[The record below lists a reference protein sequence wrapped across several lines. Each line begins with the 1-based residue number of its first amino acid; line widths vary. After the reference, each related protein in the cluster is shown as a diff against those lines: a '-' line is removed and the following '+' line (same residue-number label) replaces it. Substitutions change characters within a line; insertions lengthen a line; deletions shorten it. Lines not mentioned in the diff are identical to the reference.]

1 MLDKYHLK
9 SNRKIEV
16 KYLEHSHGKQGKW
29 KKGEEINFQSSQKIP
44 GSSLPSLSSGIL
56 PVTPARNLRFYTV
69 SSNEVPFLVLYSK
82 HRRNKEN

>member
-16 KYLEHSHGKQGKW
+16 KYLEHSYGKQGKW

-56 PVTPARNLRFYTV
+56 PELLQLETWDSTLFQAMKCHF
-69 SSNEVPFLVLYSK
+69 
-82 HRRNKEN
+82 